1 MPCDLVKMGLT
12 PGGVC
17 KHRYGEFYMKDV
29 ALLLTANREQYE
41 VLFPQVEGSGYF
53 RQLFQMVKAIS
64 HNDPNWH

>member
-29 ALLLTANREQYE
+29 AR
-41 VLFPQVEGSGYF
+41 YF
-53 RQLFQMVKAIS
+53 TDSQQGAI
-64 HNDPNWH
+64 